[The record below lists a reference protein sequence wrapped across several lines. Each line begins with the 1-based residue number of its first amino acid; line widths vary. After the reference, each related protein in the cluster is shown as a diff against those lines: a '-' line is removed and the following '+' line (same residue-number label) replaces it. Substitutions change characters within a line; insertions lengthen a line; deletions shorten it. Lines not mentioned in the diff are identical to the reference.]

1 LGKPEFKCE
10 ATAGPAIAEV
20 RRKDSEGEVIP
31 STIIPRFH
39 DEIFTY
45 FLQKGLTGGV
55 NSSKSP

>member
-45 FLQKGLTGGV
+45 FLQKGLTGG
-55 NSSKSP
+55 